1 MREGR
6 GKETGK
12 RREAEEE
19 EGSSAAE
26 EAGGKAD
33 SRVHAS
39 KIWESRG
46 GGRHTRRKGKYLTE
60 ARAQLPMEARAQTRD
75 RAGAAGP
82 APRHGR
88 PAGGLEQRSSQA
100 ASRAR
105 GSPAACYLPL
115 PSPALKVNASRGR
128 FPAPIAF
135 RAWPFR
141 AWPIA
146 PKYA

>member
-46 GGRHTRRKGKYLTE
+46 GGRLTRRKGKY
-60 ARAQLPMEARAQTRD
+60 PMEAQTTAGRSCRRPMGVHTRG
-75 RAGAAGP
+75 RAGAD
-82 APRHGR
+82 RR
-88 PAGGLEQRSSQA
+88 
-100 ASRAR
+100 
-105 GSPAACYLPL
+105 
-115 PSPALKVNASRGR
+115 
-128 FPAPIAF
+128 
-135 RAWPFR
+135 
-141 AWPIA
+141 
-146 PKYA
+146 